1 MSSAGTDRARALAR
15 AALALATLA
24 AVGAVLAGCATMAPP
39 PLADGDVPEGWIGPV
54 YDEASVWPN
63 TDWWNNFGDAEL
75 AAFIDEVKANNLDL
89 ANNRRNLESAQLTL
103 REAGLARFPTPEISL
118 SDGTGFSSSRI
129 DGTTVDSG
137 NRAEDTQLAAAFSFG
152 NILTRPATYARALTD
167 YESQIAQ
174 AADVAMNTLGTAAS
188 TFFQLLLIRD
198 RIVAAQQNL
207 DNAQV
212 IGRIAQARLDAGV
225 SVPIDTLQQQI
236 QIEQQRNALQSLIQS
251 DLAARASLAVL
262 VGRHVQGF
270 DIDGQTLQNVAV
282 PRVQPG
288 LPSELLTRR
297 PDLYQAE
304 MSLRGDAISVTIV
317 RRSLFP
323 QISLTGSATSSSP
336 ALADIVSS
344 PSLTTLGISAS
355 LVQTLLDNGERRRNI
370 QQAKIFLESSLASYR
385 RAVLGAFNEV
395 EVALSDI
402 QLLDAQAEVAAS
414 SLGAA
419 EEAFRIAQVRYEEG
433 VADFQTVLQ
442 AQNTLFSTRNS
453 FLDNK
458 LQRLN
463 AILSFYQALGGGWEP
478 GDIPAYWGVTANG
491 AGPAR

>member
-1 MSSAGTDRARALAR
+1 MSSSATGRAWERAQGALAR
-15 AALALATLA
+15 SALA
-24 AVGAVLAGCATMAPP
+24 AVVAVLAGCATMAPP
-39 PLADGDVPEGWIGPV
+39 PLEQGDVPEGWIGPV

-63 TDWWNNFGDAEL
+63 TDWWNNFSDAEL
-75 AAFIDEVKANNLDL
+75 SAFIDEVKANNLDL

-103 REAGLARFPTPEISL
+103 RDAGLARWPTPQVSVG
-118 SDGTGFSSSRI
+118 DGTAFSSTRANGATVSS
-129 DGTTVDSG
+129 GTIG
-137 NRAEDTQLAAAFSFG
+137 EDTRLVASANFG
-152 NILTRPATYARALTD
+152 NILTKPAAYARALTD
-167 YESQIAQ
+167 YESQLAQ
-174 AADVAMNTLGTAAS
+174 AADVAMNTLGTATS

-225 SVPIDTLQQQI
+225 SVPIDMLQQQI

-270 DIDGQTLQNVAV
+270 DVAGQTLQNVEV

-288 LPSELLTRR
+288 LPSELLARR

-304 MSLRGDAISVTIV
+304 LSLRGAAISVTLV

-323 QISLTGSATSSSP
+323 QISLTGSASASSAALTDIVASP
-336 ALADIVSS
+336 AQ
-344 PSLTTLGISAS
+344 TTFGISAS
-355 LVQTLLDNGERRRNI
+355 LVQLLLDNGERHRNI
-370 QQAKIFLESSLASYR
+370 EQAKISLESSLASYR

-395 EVALSDI
+395 EVALSNI

-433 VADFQTVLQ
+433 VADYQTVLQ

-478 GDIPAYWGVTANG
+478 GDMPAYWGVTANG
-491 AGPAR
+491 SAAR

>member
-1 MSSAGTDRARALAR
+1 MNPARALSAS
-15 AALALATLA
+15 APCLAL
-24 AVGAVLAGCATMAPP
+24 GGGATMAPP
-39 PLADGDVPEGWIGPV
+39 QLEQRDVPACWLGPV
-54 YDEASVWPN
+54 YDDAAVWPN
-63 TDWWNNFGDAEL
+63 TDWWNNFNDAEL
-75 AAFIDEVKANNLDL
+75 SAFIDEVKANNLDL

-103 REAGLARFPTPEISL
+103 REAGLARWPDPQVSL
-118 SDGTGFSSSRI
+118 ADGTSFRSSRV
-129 DGTTVDSG
+129 DGATVSSG
-137 NRAEDTQLAAAFSFG
+137 NIPEDTQLTASFSFG
-152 NILTRPATYARALTD
+152 SILTKPATYARSLTD
-167 YESQIAQ
+167 YESQVAQ
-174 AADVAMNTLGTAAS
+174 AADVAMNTLGTATS

-207 DNAQV
+207 ANAEV

-251 DLAARASLAVL
+251 DLAARASLAML

-270 DIDGQTLQNVAV
+270 DIDGETLQNVVV
-282 PRVQPG
+282 PHVQPG
-288 LPSELLTRR
+288 LPSQLLTRR

-304 MSLRGDAISVTIV
+304 RSLRGDATTVTIV

-323 QISLTGSATSSSP
+323 QISLTSSATASSP
-336 ALADIVSS
+336 ALVDILSS
-344 PSLTTLGISAS
+344 PALSTFNISAS

-370 QQAKIFLESSLASYR
+370 EQAKIFLESSLASYR

-463 AILSFYQALGGGWEP
+463 ATLSFYQALGGGWEP
-478 GDIPAYWGVTANG
+478 GDIAEYWGVTAGG
-491 AGPAR
+491 AGAR

>member
-1 MSSAGTDRARALAR
+1 MNERRALA
-15 AALALATLA
+15 ALAACVA
-24 AVGAVLAGCATMAPP
+24 LAGCATMAPP
-39 PLADGDVPEGWIGPV
+39 QLEQRDVPAGWLGPV
-54 YDEASVWPN
+54 YDDATVWPN
-63 TDWWNNFGDAEL
+63 TDWWNNFNDPEL
-75 AAFIDEVKANNLDL
+75 SAFIDEVKANNLDL

-103 REAGLARFPTPEISL
+103 REAGLARWPTPQVSL
-118 SDGTGFSSSRI
+118 ADGTGFSSTRV
-129 DGTTVDSG
+129 DGATVSSG
-137 NRAEDTQLAAAFSFG
+137 NRPEDTQLAASANFSG
-152 NILTRPATYARALTD
+152 ILTKPATYARSLTD
-167 YESQIAQ
+167 YESQVAQ
-174 AADVAMNTLGTAAS
+174 AADVAMNTLGTATS

-207 DNAQV
+207 ANAEV

-236 QIEQQRNALQSLIQS
+236 QIEQQRTALQSLIQS

-262 VGRHVQGF
+262 IGRHVQGF
-270 DIDGQTLQNVAV
+270 DIAGQTLQNVVV

-304 MSLRGDAISVTIV
+304 RILRGDALTVTIV

-323 QISLTGSATSSSP
+323 QISLTSSATASSP
-336 ALADIVSS
+336 ALVDIVSS
-344 PSLTTLGISAS
+344 PALTTFDISAS

-370 QQAKIFLESSLASYR
+370 AQAKIFLESSLASYR

-395 EVALSDI
+395 EVALSNI
-402 QLLDAQAEVAAS
+402 QLLEAQAEVAAS
-414 SLGAA
+414 SLEAA

-442 AQNTLFSTRNS
+442 AQNTLFSTRNT

-463 AILSFYQALGGGWEP
+463 AVLSFYQTLGGGWEP
-478 GDIPAYWGVTANG
+478 GDIAEYWGVTAAG
-491 AGPAR
+491 AEAR

>member
-1 MSSAGTDRARALAR
+1 MNRNGALV
-15 AALALATLA
+15 AALALA
-24 AVGAVLAGCATMAPP
+24 GCATLAPP
-39 PLADGDVPEGWIGPV
+39 PLEDGDVPAGWQGPI
-54 YDEASVWPN
+54 YDDAAVWPN
-63 TDWWNNFGDAEL
+63 TDWWNNFNDAEL
-75 AAFIDEVKANNLDL
+75 SAFIDAVKANNLDL

-103 REAGLARFPTPEISL
+103 REAGLARWPTPQVTL
-118 SDGTGFSSSRI
+118 GDGTSFQSTRI
-129 DGTTVDSG
+129 DGATVASG
-137 NRAEDTQLAAAFSFG
+137 NVPEDTLLVGSVSFG
-152 NILTRPATYARALTD
+152 GILTKPATYARDLAD
-167 YESQIAQ
+167 YESRVAQ
-174 AADVAMNTLGTAAS
+174 AADVAMTTLGTATS

-198 RIVAAQQNL
+198 RIVAARQNL
-207 DNAQV
+207 DNAEV

-270 DIDGQTLQNVAV
+270 DVEGQTLQNVEV

-323 QISLTGSATSSSP
+323 QISLTGSTSASS
-336 ALADIVSS
+336 ASLTDIVSS
-344 PSLTTLGISAS
+344 PARSSVGISAS
-355 LVQTLLDNGERRRNI
+355 LVQLLLDNGARRRDI
-370 QQAKIFLESSLASYR
+370 EQAKIFLESSLASYR

-395 EVALSDI
+395 EVALSNI
-402 QLLDAQAEVAAS
+402 ELLEAQAEVAAS

-442 AQNTLFSTRNS
+442 AQNTLFSTRNA

-463 AILSFYQALGGGWEP
+463 AVLSFYQALGGGWEP
-478 GDIPAYWGVTANG
+478 GDVAEYWGVTAAG
-491 AGPAR
+491 AAGR

>member
-1 MSSAGTDRARALAR
+1 MSK
-15 AALALATLA
+15 A
-24 AVGAVLAGCATMAPP
+24 AVERVRAPAYGPFAAVFAALAGCATLAPP
-39 PLADGDVPEGWIGPV
+39 PLEPADVPDRWIGPV
-54 YDEASVWPN
+54 YDRVSVWPN
-63 TDWWNNFGDAEL
+63 TDWWNNFNDAEL
-75 AAFIDEVKANNLDL
+75 SAFIEEVKANNLDL

-103 REAGLARFPTPEISL
+103 REAGLARWPTPEVSL
-118 SDGTGFSSSRI
+118 GDGTALSSTRV
-129 DGTTVDSG
+129 DGVTVSSG
-137 NRAEDTQLAAAFSFG
+137 NIAEDTQLAAAVNFSS
-152 NILTRPATYARALTD
+152 ILTKPAAYARSLTD
-167 YESQIAQ
+167 YESQLAQ
-174 AADVAMNTLGTAAS
+174 AADAAMNTLGTATS

-207 DNAQV
+207 ANAEV

-270 DIDGQTLQNVAV
+270 DIDGETLQNVEV

-304 MSLRGDAISVTIV
+304 MSLRGAAISVTIV

-323 QISLTGSATSSSP
+323 QISLTTGASASSA
-336 ALADIVSS
+336 ALTDIVSA
-344 PSLTTLGISAS
+344 PAQTTFGISAS
-355 LVQTLLDNGERRRNI
+355 LVQLLLDNGERRRNI
-370 QQAKIFLESSLASYR
+370 EQAKISLESGLATYR
-385 RAVLGAFNEV
+385 RAVLAAFNEV
-395 EVALSDI
+395 EVALSNI
-402 QLLDAQAEVAAS
+402 QLLEAQAEVAAS

-433 VADFQTVLQ
+433 VADYQTVLQ
-442 AQNTLFSTRNS
+442 AQNTLFTTRNA

-478 GDIPAYWGVTANG
+478 GDMPEYWGVTANG
-491 AGPAR
+491 AAAR